1 MPGVLICDD
10 AVAFSVLFRRWM
22 RNCGVDVTGHATTAE
37 DAVIN
42 AIDLHPD
49 VIVVDHLLPD
59 AVSEELVP
67 RLREAAPQARLLLI
81 SSMPRPDLEIAA
93 EAAGVDAHLSKAA
106 TPEEMCEAVRAL
118 LG

>member
-22 RNCGVDVTGHATTAE
+22 RDCGVEVIDHAKTAE
-37 DAVIN
+37 EAVSM
-42 AIDLHPD
+42 ATAHQPA

-59 AVSEELVP
+59 ASSAELVP
-67 RLREAAPQARLLLI
+67 RLREAAPDARVLLI
-81 SSMPRPDLEIAA
+81 SSLPAPDLERAA
-93 EAAGVDAHLSKAA
+93 ERTSADGHVTKAA
-106 TPEEMCEAVRAL
+106 AASEMCAAVHAL

>member
-22 RNCGVDVTGHATTAE
+22 RDCAVDVVGHATTAE
-37 DAVIN
+37 DAVAN
-42 AIDLHPD
+42 ARDLRPA

-59 AVSEELVP
+59 AVSGELVP
-67 RLREAAPQARLLLI
+67 RLREAAPQAKLLLI
-81 SSMPRPDLEIAA
+81 SSMPSRELEQAA
-93 EAAGVDAHLSKAA
+93 EAAAVDAHLSKAA
-106 TPEEMCEAVRAL
+106 TPEEMCQAIHAL